1 MMQLARAPRQLR
13 RIWALYLLAAACT
26 ASREEPREESVAVG
40 NTPPSPSSPLITT
53 DRESYRPR
61 HSSEALELDIVTTFT
76 NRTSDTV
83 WLHPCGSSSQ
93 PSFSLEKW
101 VDGAWKPA
109 WGQPC
114 PAILMLDPPKVAPGA
129 SRTDTAKVRAMLAGN
144 AMPRFE
150 IDPIAGS
157 YRVVYAQA
165 YRSWRPNEGPGELLP
180 LEQRVSNTFRIED

>member
-1 MMQLARAPRQLR
+1 MQLALAPGQLR
-13 RIWALYLLAAACT
+13 RLGTLCLLAMACT
-26 ASREEPREESVAVG
+26 ASREESAEAPPVG
-40 NTPPSPSSPLITT
+40 SAAPSPASPLITT
-53 DRESYRPR
+53 DRQSYRPR
-61 HSSEALELDIVTTFT
+61 RTAEALELDIVTTFT

-83 WLHPCGSSSQ
+83 RLHPCGSTSQ

-109 WGQPC
+109 WGQAC

-129 SRTDTAKVRAMLAGN
+129 SRTDTARVRAMLAAN

-150 IDPIAGS
+150 VDPIAGS
-157 YRVVYAQA
+157 YRIVYAQA
-165 YRSWRPNEGPGELLP
+165 YGSWRANEGPGELLP

>member
-1 MMQLARAPRQLR
+1 MRLTLAPRQLGR
-13 RIWALYLLAAACT
+13 LGAICLVAVACT
-26 ASREEPREESVAVG
+26 VSREEPAGETPVG
-40 NTPPSPSSPLITT
+40 SAAPSPSSPSITT
-53 DRESYRPR
+53 DQQSYRAR
-61 HSSEALELDIVTTFT
+61 RTADALELDIVTTFT

-83 WLHPCGSSSQ
+83 RLHPCGNTSQ

-109 WGQPC
+109 YGQAC

-129 SRTDTAKVRAMLAGN
+129 SRTDTARVRAMSAAN

-150 IDPIAGS
+150 VDPIAGE

-165 YRSWRPNEGPGELLP
+165 YGSWRPNEGPGELLP
-180 LEQRVSNTFRIED
+180 LDQRVSNTFRIED

>member
-1 MMQLARAPRQLR
+1 MQLALAPRQLR
-13 RIWALYLLAAACT
+13 SFGAVCLLAAACT
-26 ASREEPREESVAVG
+26 ASREGPPEETAAVG
-40 NTPPSPSSPLITT
+40 NTAPSPSSPLVTT
-53 DRESYRPR
+53 DRQSYRPR
-61 HSSEALELDIVTTFT
+61 RTADALEIDIVTTFT

-83 WLHPCGSSSQ
+83 RLHPCGPSSQ

-109 WGQPC
+109 WGQAC

-129 SRTDTAKVRAMLAGN
+129 SRTDTARVRAMLAPN

-150 IDPIAGS
+150 VDPIGGS

-180 LEQRVSNTFRIED
+180 LEQRVSNTFRIEE

>member
-1 MMQLARAPRQLR
+1 MRLAAAPRQLR
-13 RIWALYLLAAACT
+13 RFGVLCLLAAACT
-26 ASREEPREESVAVG
+26 ASREEPAGDTAVG
-40 NTPPSPSSPLITT
+40 NAAPSPASPSITT
-53 DRESYRPR
+53 DRQSYRPR
-61 HSSEALELDIVTTFT
+61 RAADALELDIVTTFT

-83 WLHPCGSSSQ
+83 RLHPCGNSSQ

-109 WGQPC
+109 YGQAC

-129 SRTDTAKVRAMLAGN
+129 SRTDTARVRAMLAAD

-150 IDPIAGS
+150 ADPIAGE

-165 YRSWRPNEGPGELLP
+165 YGSWRPNEGPGELLP
-180 LEQRVSNTFRIED
+180 AEQRVSNTFRIEE